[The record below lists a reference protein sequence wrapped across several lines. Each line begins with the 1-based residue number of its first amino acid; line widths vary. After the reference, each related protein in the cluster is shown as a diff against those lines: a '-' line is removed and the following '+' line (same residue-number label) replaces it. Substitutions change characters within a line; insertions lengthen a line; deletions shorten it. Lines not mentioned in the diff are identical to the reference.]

1 MHNINSDAI
10 QHLADFN
17 RQLFLIDIDDEK
29 CTNATK
35 TTYEK
40 DSAKA
45 YADMNDCLT
54 GKTEV
59 PKPTDPP
66 ATDAP
71 ATDPPATNAPATDPP
86 ATDAPATDAPAT
98 DPPATDAPSTEDP
111 EPAPED
117 KLPEEDIYMLRKA
130 LEARLKNR
138 RY

>member
-17 RQLFLIDIDDEK
+17 RQLFLIDIDDEI

-35 TTYEK
+35 KTYEQ

-45 YADMNDCLT
+45 YSDMNDCLT
-54 GKTEV
+54 GKSGV
-59 PKPTDPP
+59 PKP
-66 ATDAP
+66 
-71 ATDPPATNAPATDPP
+71 TDPP

-98 DPPATDAPSTEDP
+98 DPPATDAPATDPPATDAPSTEAP

-117 KLPEEDIYMLRKA
+117 RLPEEDIYLLRRA
-130 LEARLKNR
+130 LEGRMKKR
-138 RY
+138 HY